1 MPKKILII
9 EDEDDITELLV
20 HYFNKE
26 GYLTCVASEGLQG
39 LKLARTENPSLVILD
54 LMLPELDGLEIC
66 KRLRSNPKTS
76 HLPIIILTA
85 KSEETDKILG
95 LELGAD
101 DYVTKP
107 FSPKELVARVRALT
121 RRSDR
126 LDSPQSLYTYGDLV
140 LNLVSHEVEFQKKEI
155 RLTAKEFNLL
165 TALLKNRGRVLTRDI
180 LLNTVWGYDYFGT
193 TRTVDVHIRR
203 LREKIPMLA
212 QAILTVKP
220 YGYKLK
226 EKEPPY

>member
-9 EDEDDITELLV
+9 EDEADITQLLV

-26 GYLTCVASEGLQG
+26 GYHTCVASTGLQG
-39 LKLARTENPSLVILD
+39 LKLARMENPALVILD
-54 LMLPELDGLEIC
+54 LMLPELDGFEIC
-66 KRLRSNPKTS
+66 KNLRSDPKTS

-85 KSEETDKILG
+85 KSEESDKVLG

-121 RRSDR
+121 RRTER
-126 LDSPQSLYTYGDLV
+126 QESPQSLYTYGDLV
-140 LNLVSHEVEFQKKEI
+140 LNLANHEVEFQRKEI

-165 TALLKNRGRVLTRDI
+165 TAFLKNRGRVLTRDI
-180 LLNTVWGYDYFGT
+180 LMNTVWGYDYFGT

-226 EKEPPY
+226 EKEPPC